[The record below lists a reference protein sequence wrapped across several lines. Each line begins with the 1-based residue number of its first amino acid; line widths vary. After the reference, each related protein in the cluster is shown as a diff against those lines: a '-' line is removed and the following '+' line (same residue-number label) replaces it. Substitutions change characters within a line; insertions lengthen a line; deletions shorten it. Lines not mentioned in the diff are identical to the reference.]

1 MLGVNGMREGNQEG
15 ENSLIGKLNKISLAD
30 ENSVVVG
37 EGSAGSS
44 KASAQRQRKENRNK
58 KGNSLSRK
66 GSTLQTREVLTTL
79 NASAIERL
87 FDIAEQAVFK
97 KKPYTLD
104 VVKDQETI
112 SSSNRMACAANTRS
126 GGEEQVTYSKRCAR
140 ESDTLLLD
148 CPESLKH
155 VSQSFLKQ
163 VEAFD
168 LADQCNKGL
177 GVMPKP
183 GLLVSKVQDVPAIS
197 KGGSSPVEQGKD
209 EKQDME
215 KTEDKKNEIPEDF
228 KFCFEELDKPAPALY
243 GRAEL
248 STEEARAYEQAQSRY
263 AQMIENLNKNVTHPI
278 RKDVP
283 TGGEQGAKTTN
294 EENIVTD
301 DEILSQPRYPQAI
314 KVFCV
319 EHKNDR
325 SNTFYRK
332 FTACA
337 LSSVWETYLSKDP
350 YHLHWYEIIRENLP
364 CHLYFDLE
372 YPTEKGLNA
381 GVDGNQLVDI
391 LIENV
396 NSLLL
401 YVRIYV
407 CHASLLVYLFFYWNR
422 INTFCMNAGGTL
434 IYL

>member
-1 MLGVNGMREGNQEG
+1 MRRGKQEG
-15 ENSLIGKLNKISLAD
+15 KDSLIGKLSKLSLAD
-30 ENSVVVG
+30 ENSVVG
-37 EGSAGSS
+37 AGSAGSC
-44 KASAQRQRKENRNK
+44 KASTQPQRKENKRVSSK
-58 KGNSLSRK
+58 SLSRK
-66 GSTLQTREVLTTL
+66 GSTSQTREVLTTL

-87 FDIAEQAVFK
+87 FDIAEQAVFR
-97 KKPYTLD
+97 KKPYKED
-104 VVKDQETI
+104 VVKDQETSRNTI
-112 SSSNRMACAANTRS
+112 TSSNRMACAANARS
-126 GGEEQVTYSKRCAR
+126 VGEEQGTYSKRCAR
-140 ESDTLLLD
+140 ESDALLLD

-155 VSQSFLKQ
+155 VNQSFLKQ

-183 GLLVSKVQDVPAIS
+183 SLLVSKVQEVPAIS
-197 KGGSSPVEQGKD
+197 KDASSPVEQSKD

-215 KTEDKKNEIPEDF
+215 KTEDKQNEIPDHF
-228 KFCFEELDKPAPALY
+228 RFCFEELDKPAPALY

-248 STEEARAYEQAQSRY
+248 STEEARAYEQAQNRY

-283 TGGEQGAKTTN
+283 LGGEQGSNAKTADK
-294 EENIVTD
+294 EAILTD

-372 YPTEKGLNA
+372 YPTEKGLNT

-396 NSLLL
+396 NLLLL
-401 YVRIYV
+401 YVHIGY
-407 CHASLLVYLFFYWNR
+407 C
-422 INTFCMNAGGTL
+422 
-434 IYL
+434 